1 MKESSWISL
10 HYALRLQNKITV
22 KTLKTAIKTIAVYI
36 VYVTTSCLIVAS
48 LSSCATTQQKH
59 YNNHVSYK
67 MFSEYKNCSAYG
79 RP

>member
-1 MKESSWISL
+1 MKENSWISL
-10 HYALRLQNKITV
+10 HYALRLQNTITV
-22 KTLKTAIKTIAVYI
+22 KTLKTVIKTI
-36 VYVTTSCLIVAS
+36 VYVATSCLIVAS